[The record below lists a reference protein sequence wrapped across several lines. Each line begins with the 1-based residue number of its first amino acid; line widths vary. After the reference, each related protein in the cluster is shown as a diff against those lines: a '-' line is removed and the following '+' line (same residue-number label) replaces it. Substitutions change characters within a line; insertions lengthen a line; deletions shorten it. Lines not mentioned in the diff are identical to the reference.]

1 MCNLLCIFLY
11 STECIIIGYVGS
23 EGMEL
28 NQRQEKILKIV
39 KQHGPI
45 TGSKIAEQLS
55 LTRATLRP
63 DLAILTMSG
72 YLDARPRVGYFY
84 TGKESEEVMTS
95 KIRNILVSEVQSV
108 PILIKEDTSIYEA
121 VVKMFLEDVGTLY
134 AIDNNKA
141 LAGVISR
148 KDLLRGTMGGNDI
161 EKTPVSVIMT
171 RKPNI
176 TICYP
181 NDLLIYA
188 ANQLI
193 EKQID
198 SLPVVEERDG
208 IDQVI
213 GRITKTTITRVFVN
227 LME

>member
-1 MCNLLCIFLY
+1 MIN
-11 STECIIIGYVGS
+11 VGS
-23 EGMEL
+23 EAMEL
-28 NQRQEKILKIV
+28 NARQEKILKIV

-84 TGKESEEVMTS
+84 TGKEPEEVMTS
-95 KIRNILVSEVQSV
+95 KLRNILVRDVQSL
-108 PILIKEDTSIYEA
+108 PILITQDTSIYEA
-121 VVKMFLEDVGTLY
+121 IVKMFLEDVGTLY
-134 AIDNNKA
+134 AIDEKRQ
-141 LAGVISR
+141 LVGVISR
-148 KDLLRGTMGGNDI
+148 KDLLKGTMGKSDI
-161 EKTPVSVIMT
+161 EKTPVSIIMT
-171 RKPNI
+171 RKPHI
-176 TICYP
+176 TTCYP
-181 NDLLIYA
+181 NDLLMYA

-198 SLPVVEERDG
+198 SLPVVEVKDDVEV
-208 IDQVI
+208 VI
-213 GRITKTTITRVFVN
+213 GRITKTNITRVFVN

>member
-1 MCNLLCIFLY
+1 
-11 STECIIIGYVGS
+11 
-23 EGMEL
+23 MEL
-28 NQRQEKILKIV
+28 NERQEKILKIV

-84 TGKESEEVMTS
+84 TGKESEEVMSS
-95 KIRNILVSEVQSV
+95 KIRNIIVSEVQSV
-108 PILIKEDTSIYEA
+108 PILIKKDTSIYEA
-121 VVKMFLEDVGTLY
+121 IVKMFLEDVGTLY
-134 AIDNNKA
+134 AIDEEGG
-141 LAGVISR
+141 LTGVISR

-161 EKTPVSVIMT
+161 EKTPVTVIMT
-171 RKPNI
+171 RKPSI

-198 SLPVVEERDG
+198 SLPVVENHDGVER
-208 IDQVI
+208 VI
-213 GRITKTTITRVFVN
+213 GRITKTNIARVFVN

>member
-1 MCNLLCIFLY
+1 
-11 STECIIIGYVGS
+11 
-23 EGMEL
+23 MEL
-28 NQRQEKILKIV
+28 NERQEKILKIV

-134 AIDNNKA
+134 AIDNDKA

>member
-1 MCNLLCIFLY
+1 
-11 STECIIIGYVGS
+11 
-23 EGMEL
+23 MEL
-28 NQRQEKILKIV
+28 NSRQEKILKIV

-84 TGKESEEVMTS
+84 TGKEPEEILTT
-95 KIRNILVSEVQSV
+95 KIRNILVRDVQSL

-121 VVKMFLEDVGTLY
+121 IVKMFLEDVGTLY
-134 AIDNNKA
+134 AIDEDRE
-141 LAGVISR
+141 LVGVISR
-148 KDLLRGTMGGNDI
+148 KDLLKGTMGKNDI
-161 EKTPVSVIMT
+161 EKTPVSIIMT
-171 RKPNI
+171 RKPHI
-176 TICYP
+176 TTCYP

-198 SLPVVEERDG
+198 SIPV
-208 IDQVI
+208 IDKEGGKEVVI
-213 GRITKTTITRVFVN
+213 GRITKTNITRVFVN

>member
-1 MCNLLCIFLY
+1 MADNTLALEI
-11 STECIIIGYVGS
+11 
-23 EGMEL
+23 
-28 NQRQEKILKIV
+28 

>member
-1 MCNLLCIFLY
+1 
-11 STECIIIGYVGS
+11 
-23 EGMEL
+23 MEL
-28 NQRQEKILKIV
+28 NERQEKILKIV

-84 TGKESEEVMTS
+84 TGKESEEVMSS
-95 KIRNILVSEVQSV
+95 KIRNIIVSEVQSV
-108 PILIKEDTSIYEA
+108 PILIKKDTSIYEA
-121 VVKMFLEDVGTLY
+121 IVKMFLEDVGTLY
-134 AIDNNKA
+134 AIDENNG

-171 RKPNI
+171 RQPSI

-198 SLPVVEERDG
+198 SLPVVENQDGVER
-208 IDQVI
+208 VT
-213 GRITKTTITRVFVN
+213 GRITKTNIARVFVN

>member
-1 MCNLLCIFLY
+1 
-11 STECIIIGYVGS
+11 
-23 EGMEL
+23 MEL